1 LGQGEPY
8 TESARLFGDVLARLE
23 ELQRTPVGTVIHD
36 QIARVIDEHCLV
48 SSRIEQA
55 YGVLLHML
63 LDAYARDPRADE
75 VIRLTS
81 ELIRHRSGLSPEPNA
96 ATSTPDDPPPG
107 TDVVPPPSGAGD
119 DAARDVEPPPPA
131 EVSDRSERSFW
142 SCNPEPAGAPA
153 SPQSE
158 RRVNA
163 SYRLH
168 LDRKRDEIER
178 LQETLARSVD
188 EAVAQNREFGA
199 LLETEL
205 SALHGAEGG
214 EEVEQLRGIL
224 ICGLEELIQGQRALG
239 VKLRRTDDY
248 LQLVRSD
255 SDNLRDELNKVRLL
269 SLTDEFTG
277 LPNRRAFMRRL
288 QDEIGRVQRYGA
300 PLAVALIDLDE
311 FKNVND
317 RYGHAGGDAVLACYA
332 TNVLT
337 VLRHHDMVARYGGEE
352 FAVLLPN
359 TTVEGAA
366 AALAKVRARAAEA
379 RCDFEGRT
387 LPLPTFSVGLTF
399 YVVGESPG
407 SVIERAD
414 RALYRAKNAGRDR
427 LEFEAGA
434 APAVTT
440 PEPGQGNGS

>member
-81 ELIRHRSGLSPEPNA
+81 ELIRHRSSLSSEPNV
-96 ATSTPDDPPPG
+96 ATRSPDDAPSDAGVVARSAGAADDPSGTVESPPPG
-107 TDVVPPPSGAGD
+107 EA
-119 DAARDVEPPPPA
+119 
-131 EVSDRSERSFW
+131 SDRSDRSFW
-142 SCNPEPAGAPA
+142 SFNPDSAGVPV
-153 SPQSE
+153 SSQSE

-214 EEVEQLRGIL
+214 EEIEQLRSIL
-224 ICGLEELIQGQRALG
+224 ICGLEELIQGQRTLG
-239 VKLRRTDDY
+239 IKLRRTDDY
-248 LQLVRSD
+248 LRLVRSD

-269 SLTDEFTG
+269 SLTDESTG

-332 TNVLT
+332 TSVLT

-379 RCDFEGRT
+379 RCDFEGRS

-399 YVVGESPG
+399 YVAGESPA

-427 LEFEAGA
+427 LEYEAGVVPA
-434 APAVTT
+434 ATI
-440 PEPGQGNGS
+440 PESGQGNGS

>member
-1 LGQGEPY
+1 MAQGEPY
-8 TESARLFGDVLARLE
+8 TEGARLFGDVLTRLQ

-36 QIARVIDEHCLV
+36 QIAQVIDEHRLV
-48 SSRIEQA
+48 TARIEQA
-55 YGVLLHML
+55 YGVLLHLL
-63 LDAYARDPRADE
+63 LDAYSRDPRADE

-81 ELIRHRSGLSPEPNA
+81 ELIRHRSGLAPEPPAPAIPQADPPASDSAPSAPVAESADCDGAEAPPAAVTVPDRNERTFWSAGHEGA
-96 ATSTPDDPPPG
+96 ATPM
-107 TDVVPPPSGAGD
+107 PS
-119 DAARDVEPPPPA
+119 
-131 EVSDRSERSFW
+131 S
-142 SCNPEPAGAPA
+142 
-153 SPQSE
+153 SE
-158 RRVNA
+158 RRINA

-214 EEVEQLRGIL
+214 AEVEQLRGIL

-239 VKLRRTDDY
+239 TKLRRTDDY
-248 LQLVRSD
+248 LRLVRTD
-255 SDNLRDELNKVRLL
+255 SDRLRDELNKVRLL

-311 FKNVND
+311 FKTVND
-317 RYGHAGGDAVLACYA
+317 HYGHAGGDAVLACYA
-332 TNVLT
+332 THVLT

-359 TTVEGAA
+359 TTADGAA

-379 RCDFEGRT
+379 RCDFEGRS
-387 LPLPTFSVGLTF
+387 LPLPTFSAGLTF
-399 YVVGESPG
+399 YIAGETPAT
-407 SVIERAD
+407 VIERAD

-427 LEFEAGA
+427 LEFEVGDA
-434 APAVTT
+434 AAATA
-440 PEPGQGNGS
+440 PEPEQGNGS